1 MNFEF
6 ATATQIVFGPGSA
19 ARIPELVSETGSRV
33 FLVTG
38 GGRDRYSAFADS
50 LQANGCSVQWYS
62 VAHEPD
68 TGTVSE
74 ALEAAREHNADAV
87 VAIGGGSVL
96 DTGKVVA
103 ALLTNPGDLHDY
115 LEVVGKGKKIEH
127 TAAPFLAC
135 PTTAGTGTEV
145 TRNAVISVPEH
156 RVKVSVRSPLM
167 LPRYALVDPELT
179 VSSPAGVTA
188 ASGLDALTQLIE
200 SYTGIK
206 ANPLTDGICRE
217 GMMRAGRSLRTAYL
231 EPGNREA
238 REDMSIAAL
247 FSGLGLA
254 NAKLGG
260 VHGFAG
266 PLGGLIGAAHGALC
280 ARLLAPVT
288 RANMN
293 ALSTREPESES
304 LARYDDAAR
313 LVTGNREARSHELLE
328 WIQETADLLEIPSL
342 GELGLTRD
350 IIPEAVE
357 KSRRSSSMKGNAIEL
372 SEAELSSILE
382 EAM

>member
-1 MNFEF
+1 
-6 ATATQIVFGPGSA
+6 
-19 ARIPELVSETGSRV
+19 
-33 FLVTG
+33 
-38 GGRDRYSAFADS
+38 
-50 LQANGCSVQWYS
+50 
-62 VAHEPD
+62 
-68 TGTVSE
+68 
-74 ALEAAREHNADAV
+74 
-87 VAIGGGSVL
+87 
-96 DTGKVVA
+96 
-103 ALLTNPGDLHDY
+103 
-115 LEVVGKGKKIEH
+115 
-127 TAAPFLAC
+127 
-135 PTTAGTGTEV
+135 
-145 TRNAVISVPEH
+145 
-156 RVKVSVRSPLM
+156 M

-313 LVTGNREARSHELLE
+313 LVTGNREARAHELLE

-357 KSRRSSSMKGNAIEL
+357 KSGRSSSMKGNAIEL
-372 SEAELSSILE
+372 SEAELSAILE